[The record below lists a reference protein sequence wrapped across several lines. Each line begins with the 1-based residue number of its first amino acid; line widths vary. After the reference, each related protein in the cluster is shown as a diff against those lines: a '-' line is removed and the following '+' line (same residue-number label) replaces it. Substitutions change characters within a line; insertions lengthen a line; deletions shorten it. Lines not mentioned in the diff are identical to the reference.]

1 MELNV
6 LVVDDSKVMRSMI
19 SKTMHMSGIPVGEII
34 HAGNGQEGLEALKD
48 NWIDLVIADINMPI
62 MNGEEMIRR
71 MKDSIDTRDIP
82 IMVVSTEGS
91 KKRIERIVEK
101 GVIFVH
107 KPFTP
112 EIFRDNIKAITGIG
126 ANNE

>member
-19 SKTMHMSGIPVGEII
+19 SKTMHMSGLPVGKIYQAE
-34 HAGNGQEGLEALKD
+34 NGQEGLETLKN
-48 NWIDLVIADINMPI
+48 NWIDLVIADINMPV
-62 MNGEEMIRR
+62 MNGEEMIIH
-71 MKDSIDTRDIP
+71 MKESIETRDIP

-91 KKRIERIVEK
+91 QKRIDRIVEK
-101 GVIFVH
+101 GVVFIH

-112 EIFRDNIKAITGIG
+112 EVFCDNIQTITGIG
-126 ANNE
+126 TSHE

>member
-1 MELNV
+1 MEINV

-19 SKTMHMSGIPVGEII
+19 SKTMYMSGLPVGEIYQ
-34 HAGNGQEGLEALKD
+34 AENGQEGLDALKEH
-48 NWIDLVIADINMPI
+48 WIDLVIADINMPI

-71 MKDSIDTRDIP
+71 MKDGIETRDIP

-91 KKRIERIVEK
+91 KKRIERIVEN

-112 EIFRDNIKAITGIG
+112 EIFRDNIQAITGIG
-126 ANNE
+126 VENG

>member
-19 SKTMHMSGIPVGEII
+19 SKTMHMSGLPVGKIYQAE
-34 HAGNGQEGLEALKD
+34 NGQEGLETLKN
-48 NWIDLVIADINMPI
+48 NWIDLVIADINMPV
-62 MNGEEMIRR
+62 MNGEEMIIH
-71 MKDSIDTRDIP
+71 MKESIETRDIP

-91 KKRIERIVEK
+91 QKRIDRIVEK
-101 GVIFVH
+101 GVVFIH

-112 EIFRDNIKAITGIG
+112 EVFCDNIQAITGIG
-126 ANNE
+126 ASHE